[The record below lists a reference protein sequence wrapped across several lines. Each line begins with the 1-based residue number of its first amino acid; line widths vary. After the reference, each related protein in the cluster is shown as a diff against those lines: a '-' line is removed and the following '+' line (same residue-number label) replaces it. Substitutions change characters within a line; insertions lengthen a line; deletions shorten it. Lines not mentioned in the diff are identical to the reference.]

1 LRLSSLRHP
10 QVAEWPKVAGS
21 RAVLAG
27 FAVLMLVLTLAPA
40 PFLHFSVQDIVREF
54 RKNKF

>member
-10 QVAEWPKVAGS
+10 HVADWPRVSGV
-21 RAVLAG
+21 RIWFAG

-40 PFLHFSVQDIVREF
+40 PFLHFSLREVL
-54 RKNKF
+54 REMHRP